1 MIYGN
6 VYADGRSNNSLF
18 EEDDNVHRYNPTYMA
33 RLLRES
39 FLAQGIEIN
48 TPDVNH
54 GRPIAFDL
62 HLEGRQFAEDHIP
75 KYLIALENPNIKHL
89 NMNRDYCKRFVKVFA
104 WDARLFD
111 LPNVVKIM
119 VPNRLT
125 FEPFPKY
132 AERDIFSCMINANK
146 AFREEMPDD
155 LYRERIKTI
164 RWYEKHAPDKFEL
177 YGMGWDKPT
186 PAFDF
191 WGKIKRSIPS
201 LRVKLFN
208 YKIFPSYRGEVRD
221 KRSVMR
227 RSKFAY
233 CYENTRGP
241 DNYITE
247 KIFDSFLSGCVP
259 VYWGADNV
267 LKYIPADCFV
277 DRQNFKDTASV
288 HEFLLSILP
297 ENYAR
302 YQSNILNFLESDTA
316 RIFDVEYFVAHV
328 SEQVSRDVLREAGNV
343 ENAVV
348 KCKES

>member
-6 VYADGRSNNSLF
+6 VYADGRTNNSLF
-18 EEDDNVHRYNPTYMA
+18 EVDDNVHRYNPTYTP
-33 RLLRES
+33 RLLREA

-48 TPDVNH
+48 TPDVNQ
-54 GRPIAFDL
+54 GKPIAFDL
-62 HLEGRQFAEDHIP
+62 HIEGRLFADDGIP
-75 KYLIALENPNIKHL
+75 KYLIALENPNIKPL
-89 NMNRDYCKRFVKVFA
+89 NMDRDYCKRFAKVFA

-111 LPNVVKIM
+111 LPNVVKIL
-119 VPNRLT
+119 VPNQLT

-132 AERDIFSCMINANK
+132 SERDIFSCMINANK

-177 YGMGWDKPT
+177 YGMGWAKPT

-191 WGKIKRSIPS
+191 WGKVKRSIPS

-208 YKIFPSYRGEVRD
+208 YKIFPSCRGEVRD

-247 KIFDSFLSGCVP
+247 KIFDSFLGGCIP
-259 VYWGADNV
+259 IYWGAENV
-267 LKYIPADCFV
+267 LEYIPENCFI
-277 DRQNFKDTASV
+277 DRRKYKDTAEV
-288 HEFLLSILP
+288 HDFLLSISA
-297 ENYAR
+297 EVFSI
-302 YQSNILNFLESDTA
+302 YQSNIIKFLKSDSA
-316 RIFDVEYFVAHV
+316 KKFSAEYFVSTVVFHV
-328 SEQVSRDVLREAGNV
+328 CHSQQEGRILG
-343 ENAVV
+343 
-348 KCKES
+348 